1 MKQNIIYL
9 PSVKGGQSTR
19 QLELDT
25 KIGLTQ

>member
-25 KIGLTQ
+25 K